1 MGECRA
7 GDKRSARGQQAKSC
21 ADDPHLLKRVD
32 VRTVPHLPR
41 EAGSH
46 RRSKGHPLNGN
57 VRQRNP
63 QCPLNVDSD
72 HRPSL
77 KFVVE

>member
-46 RRSKGHPLNGN
+46 RRSKSHPLNGN